1 MDIIESY
8 KESDTARI
16 KNIQKRI
23 DDSNELIESG
33 TLSEQEM
40 KEEIEFR
47 DKNIKSLN
55 MTKEHL
61 DALNNGKS
69 IEEAGKIYEKDDN
82 KAMIIKPHLM

>member
-1 MDIIESY
+1 MDIIETY
-8 KESDTARI
+8 KESDTIRI

-23 DDSNELIESG
+23 DASNKLIESG
-33 TLSEQEM
+33 TLSEQKM

-69 IEEAGKIYEKDDN
+69 IEEVRIYEKDDD
-82 KAMIIKPHLM
+82 KTMIVKPHLI

>member
-1 MDIIESY
+1 MDIIEAY

-16 KNIQKRI
+16 KNIQKII

-33 TLSEQEM
+33 TLSEQKM
-40 KEEIEFR
+40 KEEMEFR

-55 MTKEHL
+55 ITKEHL

-69 IEEAGKIYEKDDN
+69 IEEAGKIYEKYN
-82 KAMIIKPHLM
+82 YKTMIIKPHLI